1 MIGSGAAP
9 RDAQHVLIATDFDGT
24 LCPIADS
31 PEQVRVAPEMIAAL
45 RRLVQSPRIRL
56 VVISG
61 RSLADVSS
69 RLPVDAVFAGNHG
82 LEIRIDGKDFQHRVA
97 RRLRPDL
104 AVVCKFLREVIKP
117 WQGCWLEDKDLTATV
132 HYRNV
137 DPSERAGLVQ
147 AVTKTVEPLR
157 SRFILSYAKKAL
169 ELCPKVPWN
178 KGNALKYIQK
188 KIGPFDGC
196 VCLGDDESDEAMF
209 KANPTQWNIKV
220 GYGPSSAQFYLPDSS
235 AVTAFLV
242 SFAAANVRPGNGQ
255 HLQFR

>member
-1 MIGSGAAP
+1 MGSGVAA
-9 RDAQHVLIATDFDGT
+9 QGVQVLIATDFDGT

-45 RRLVQSPRIRL
+45 RRLVQSPRICL
-56 VVISG
+56 VVITG

-104 AVVCKFLREVIKP
+104 AVVCKFLREVIQP

-137 DPSERAGLVQ
+137 ESSERAGLVQ

-157 SRFILSYAKKAL
+157 SQFILRRAKKAL
-169 ELCPKVPWN
+169 ELCPKVSWN
-178 KGNALKYIQK
+178 KGDALKYIRRK
-188 KIGPFDGC
+188 LGPFNAC
-196 VCLGDDESDEAMF
+196 FCLGDDDSDEAMF
-209 KANPTQWNIKV
+209 KANRTQWNIKV

-235 AVTAFLV
+235 AVTTFLA
-242 SFAAANVRPGNGQ
+242 SFTAGNILNRYERD
-255 HLQFR
+255 LQYP